1 MKAIQN
7 EDGKSIKNFSM
18 VLTIVSALMIFSNM
32 GAFAVT
38 SFLPFDMSPS
48 EGYEYKNF
56 GDQVFAW
63 ITGHFNMLFAELALF
78 GLISSVL
85 SIFLKRLKLCR
96 QVFPISIMAIL
107 FLTALWV
114 FFTSMIMS
122 NIGQNGFT
130 IFILFPIVIAVI
142 ASSPAL
148 FILYY
153 LNSTRIRILFQ

>member
-63 ITGHFNMLFAELALF
+63 ITGHFNMLLAGLALF
-78 GLISSVL
+78 GLFLLVL
-85 SIFLKRLKLCR
+85 SIFLKRLKLWASIS
-96 QVFPISIMAIL
+96 ISIMAIL